1 MHPPCSIRLQ
11 DIYGQ
16 GVNLRRSYLLDV
28 GFLEEER
35 ARETHKNVRNGGDSY
50 MPFVYSFIFSFNQ
63 KKVVDEECVCK
74 CSTVYKIPKGRCTN
88 WPPSLIDGN
97 LRHSIQKGVCLQ
109 QFLKENECFLALPT
123 GSYIYQE
130 NGLQEDPELF
140 GLYHTRLGTKQG
152 RTLWMTLLFV
162 TISG

>member
-1 MHPPCSIRLQ
+1 MGIC
-11 DIYGQ
+11 DIP
-16 GVNLRRSYLLDV
+16 
-28 GFLEEER
+28 F
-35 ARETHKNVRNGGDSY
+35 KKGG
-50 MPFVYSFIFSFNQ
+50 
-63 KKVVDEECVCK
+63 
-74 CSTVYKIPKGRCTN
+74 
-88 WPPSLIDGN
+88 
-97 LRHSIQKGVCLQ
+97 CLQ

-152 RTLWMTLLFV
+152 RTFWMTLIFV